1 MHTRTITAVHADEV
15 ETFLMSI
22 GLLEPMKRGEL
33 MCGICG
39 GLVTLENFQCA
50 YPGIDEVKVCC
61 TNPDCYATVLL
72 LGSGEGWTSSERS

>member
-50 YPGIDEVKVCC
+50 
-61 TNPDCYATVLL
+61 
-72 LGSGEGWTSSERS
+72 